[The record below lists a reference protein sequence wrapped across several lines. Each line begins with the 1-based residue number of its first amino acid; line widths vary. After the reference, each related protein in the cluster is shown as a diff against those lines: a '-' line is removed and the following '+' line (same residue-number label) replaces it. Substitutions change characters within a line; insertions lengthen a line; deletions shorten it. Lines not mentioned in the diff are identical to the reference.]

1 MHEPKLD
8 RQCDRQDPVKPVT
21 ERMTGALLCSTATG
35 AGLDLSVTVVVSWP
49 MRNVHMLYHGIDAE
63 TPNESSQT
71 PTPLPST

>member
-1 MHEPKLD
+1 MHGPKLD

-49 MRNVHMLYHGIDAE
+49 MRNVHML
-63 TPNESSQT
+63 
-71 PTPLPST
+71 